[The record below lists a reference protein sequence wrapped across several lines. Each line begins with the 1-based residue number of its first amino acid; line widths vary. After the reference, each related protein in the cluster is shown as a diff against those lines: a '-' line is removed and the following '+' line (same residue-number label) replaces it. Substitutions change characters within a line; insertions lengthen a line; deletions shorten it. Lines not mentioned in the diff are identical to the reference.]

1 MKLLIFSDL
10 HLNNPGNF
18 GVDETTGLSKRLLEQ
33 QKVTK
38 QIINLAIEEKVD
50 AVLFGGDLIH
60 SVGSVSTEVL
70 NTAHLFFN
78 SFRTSVCVPVYF
90 VPGNHDLNNRKN
102 PKWYNYSCK
111 VFEPVQP
118 PANIKLI
125 GFHEKIDYEKVKG
138 FDIVAIHQTPINARV
153 GNYVFTE
160 GFNWQELARNNKL
173 VLCGHIHQRQY
184 LADNCIIV
192 GSPMSLTFGDA
203 GDRGIYLVDTDTGA
217 AEFRKLNY
225 PEFLTVE
232 NYEDVRDD
240 GNYYRVLNKD
250 SRPPDSTAE
259 NVKVQSA
266 PVYLP
271 ERIKSTNFFEIL
283 KEWLT
288 IKEKPEEYLDLLS
301 DIVDEKFQLGKKI
314 YNGRLRQVTIKDFL
328 SIGDITYR
336 VEDGFTLVLGENDVF
351 TSNGSGKSTLFEAI
365 YWCFFGKTTKGL
377 SGDDV
382 IRNRPEQQ
390 KDCKVMLSLIA
401 ADGSELNIS
410 RSRVEGIGIFT
421 KAPDAIV
428 FYDVCGDRKLTD
440 CQKLLESL
448 LGIDENLFRT
458 SCYFSQENLLMLT
471 GLEDAARTEMI
482 TDLLGFESYNDLYS
496 KVHKKIEIVEKKV
509 VDFNAKINV
518 SEIQIAGSKGKL
530 DVYTKSLETLEE
542 TYQRTQGSIQ
552 ESESLKKSVKAEL
565 ETFKVT
571 EVPFRD
577 FEGEEKAL
585 VFDKENNA
593 EKIKNFADIFYM
605 YLESVKEVE
614 IKHKVAISEARH
626 ANDLFIELVDEIGV
640 VEEAVTGGHC
650 SKCGSI
656 VSEEGKKLYIL
667 SREKD
672 LANVREKRDAYDK
685 KVIELSNALKE
696 LEKLKQ
702 EHLRSEKQL
711 RDAGVKLEK
720 EISDLNKER
729 RSYETKK
736 QEQTSQKVQLQN
748 KIQTYVDRINEYTV
762 QLDNTTSQIQATETS
777 IEKLQKSLG
786 ECDSLILA
794 TQEEIKKLNLQVE
807 ILEFWK
813 IAFSSKGIRA
823 LLLDRFCNEFSR
835 ILNNY
840 LSEIS
845 NESMRLILTPTSMTK
860 GGEERNKIGMTV
872 KFKEYDVSYNSL
884 SGGEK
889 RRVDCSLI
897 FALSKYL
904 EEKYELGSQG
914 LLGIMVLDEVFGG
927 LDTEGI
933 DSLISLLE
941 RESKG
946 KSIFII
952 DHNPRLTAFADR
964 VFTVKKENNISS
976 LETENTYIIEE

>member
-1 MKLLIFSDL
+1 VKFLAFSDL
-10 HLNNPGNF
+10 HLHNPGNF
-18 GVDETTGLSKRLLEQ
+18 GVDLTTGLSKRLLEQ
-33 QKVTK
+33 QKVTT
-38 QIINLAIEEKVD
+38 QIVNIAVEEEVD
-50 AVLFGGDLIH
+50 AVLFIGDLVH

-78 SFRTSVCVPVYF
+78 SLRSKSIPVYF

-111 VFEPVQP
+111 VFEPSQP
-118 PANIKLI
+118 PKNIKLI
-125 GFHEKIDYEKVKG
+125 GFHEKVDYEEVRG
-138 FDIVAIHQTPINARV
+138 YDIVAIHQTPINARV
-153 GNYVFTE
+153 GNYVFKE
-160 GFNWQELARNNKL
+160 GFNWEELARNNKL
-173 VLCGHIHQRQY
+173 VLCGHIHQRQH

-192 GSPMSLTFGDA
+192 GSPMQLTFGDA
-203 GDRGIYLVDTDTGA
+203 GDRGIYIVDSDSGA
-217 AEFRKLNY
+217 AEFRKLQY
-225 PEFLTVE
+225 PEFITVE
-232 NYEDVRDD
+232 NYWDTKDD

-250 SRPPDSTAE
+250 SRPPDSITTE
-259 NVKVQSA
+259 NIRVQST
-266 PVYLP
+266 PEYLE

-288 IKEKPEEYLDLLS
+288 IKEKPESYLESLS

-351 TSNGSGKSTLFEAI
+351 DSNGSGKSSLFEAI
-365 YWCFFGKTTKGL
+365 YWCLFGKTTKGL

-410 RSRVEGIGIFT
+410 RSREEGIGIFR

-496 KVHKKIEIVEKKV
+496 KVHKKIETVEKKV
-509 VDFNAKINV
+509 LDFNSKINA
-518 SEIQIAGSKGKL
+518 SELQIAGYKGKL
-530 DVYTKSLETLEE
+530 DVYTESLETLRE
-542 TYQRTQGSIQ
+542 TYQRTQKNMQ
-552 ESESLKKSVKAEL
+552 ETELTAEKIKAEL

-571 EVPFRD
+571 ETPFRD
-577 FEGEEKAL
+577 FESEEGVLLGKKLKHAL
-585 VFDKENNA
+585 KVT
-593 EKIKNFADIFYM
+593 NFTTTLNED
-605 YLESVKEVE
+605 LESMHEVE
-614 IKHKVAISEARH
+614 TEQKVAMSKAEN
-626 ANDLFIELVDEIGV
+626 ANELFLKLVDEIGIVEDAV
-640 VEEAVTGGHC
+640 VGVNCRE
-650 SKCGSI
+650 CGSV
-656 VSEEGKKLYIL
+656 VSEDVKKLYIL
-667 SREKD
+667 SKEAE
-672 LANVREKRDAYDK
+672 LAEVREKRDIHDK
-685 KVIELSNALKE
+685 KVNELNKVVISFKKIREERNKTKEEYEKEGLKI
-696 LEKLKQ
+696 
-702 EHLRSEKQL
+702 
-711 RDAGVKLEK
+711 EK
-720 EISDLNKER
+720 EITDLNKER

-736 QEQTSQKVQLQN
+736 QEQASQKVQLQS
-748 KIQTYVDRINEYTV
+748 KIQTYVDRINEYTL
-762 QLDNTTSQIQATETS
+762 QLDNTASQIQTTKAD
-777 IEKLQKSLG
+777 IEKLRERLQ
-786 ECDSLILA
+786 ECESFILV

-813 IAFSSKGIRA
+813 VAFSPKGIRA
-823 LLLDRFCNEFSR
+823 LLLDKFCNEFST

-845 NESMRLILTPTSMTK
+845 NESMRLIMTPTSMTK
-860 GGEERNKIGMTV
+860 GGEERNKIGIVV
-872 KFKEYDVSYNSL
+872 KFKEFDVSYNSL

-904 EEKYELGSQG
+904 EEKYELGPQG
-914 LLGIMVLDEVFGG
+914 LLGIMVLDELFSS
-927 LDTEGI
+927 LDIEGI
-933 DSLISLLE
+933 DSLVSLLE
-941 RESKG
+941 RESKE
-946 KSIFII
+946 KSIFVI
-952 DHNPRLTAFADR
+952 DHNPRLTAFANR
-964 VFTVKKENNISS
+964 IFTVKKENNISS
-976 LETENTYIIEE
+976 LEIDLDI